1 MKNRKR
7 IIAALM
13 CLGLITAAFVPTAL
27 AERGD
32 AAPAAETEQRTEMT
46 APSSEAGCGGSSTR
60 ECRGGH
66 GRRGRH
72 EQSAEPE
79 NAIGRDAAKEA
90 ALADAGLT
98 SDQVEKVR
106 ARVSGKDGTILYRV
120 SFRYDGQKYSFKIDP
135 LTGEILDKTVGE
147 IGEHEGRRPHHRSR
161 QANDPSSEAP
171 TVWEQVS
178 SK

>member
-13 CLGLITAAFVPTAL
+13 CLGLITAAAVPTAL

-46 APSSEAGCGGSSTR
+46 APSSEASSGSSTR

-72 EQSAEPE
+72 ERSAEPE

-147 IGEHEGRRPHHRSR
+147 IGEHEGRRPHRR
-161 QANDPSSEAP
+161 IGQANDPSSEAP

-178 SK
+178 GK